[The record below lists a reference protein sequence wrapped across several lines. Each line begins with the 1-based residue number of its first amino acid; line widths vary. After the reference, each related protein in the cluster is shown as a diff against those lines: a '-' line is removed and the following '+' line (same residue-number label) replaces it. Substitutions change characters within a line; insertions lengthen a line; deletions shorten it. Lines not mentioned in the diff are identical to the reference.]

1 MFSVRLVSWV
11 DLSSWHRDEKTG
23 LERVPGHLQPVNSGY
38 SPDSLS
44 LGGAGSHP
52 IGLECPEPC
61 LSLACALQTPA
72 RSLRDLQ
79 TATAPN

>member
-1 MFSVRLVSWV
+1 MAWRGGGAG
-11 DLSSWHRDEKTG
+11 D
-23 LERVPGHLQPVNSGY
+23 PGEAELWLNGGISYSEY

-61 LSLACALQTPA
+61 LSLACAPQTPA